1 MSEIEIK
8 NIVENLID
16 TFLHAG
22 KISITLREEGLT
34 KEIKSDN
41 TPVSNGDLEVN
52 RIITEKIVQLTPN
65 IPTISE
71 EVSDNKKLNNL
82 ENFG

>member
-22 KISITLREEGLT
+22 KISITLSIFLLSILVLIFVFGA
-34 KEIKSDN
+34 
-41 TPVSNGDLEVN
+41 
-52 RIITEKIVQLTPN
+52 EKASYSFGYFGAFFTCLIVCKLGA
-65 IPTISE
+65 IS
-71 EVSDNKKLNNL
+71 
-82 ENFG
+82 

>member
-41 TPVSNGDLEVN
+41 TPISNEYLEVN
-52 RIITEKIVQLTPN
+52 RIIT
-65 IPTISE
+65 
-71 EVSDNKKLNNL
+71 
-82 ENFG
+82 